1 MGMDGSGLSVA
12 DALALQRDGNGYG
25 NGMFGDGGYWIFFLF
40 FLLAWGNNGWGNG
53 FGNSGGGTQGAGF
66 QGWATRADINEGF
79 ALNNIQ
85 SGITGIQQGICDATY
100 ALNNGI
106 NGINMNMMQGFNGV
120 QSQISNLGY
129 NLQDCCCQ
137 TQRAIDGVNYNVA
150 TQTNAIQNTMNNN
163 TRDIIDNQNAGTRA
177 ILDYLCQDK
186 ISTLQAE
193 NQSLRLAASQA
204 DQNAVLRAAMDA
216 NTAEIIR
223 RTGNDCP
230 VPAYVVP
237 NPNCCYGNPLGVGYS
252 GYGNSCG
259 CNC

>member
-1 MGMDGSGLSVA
+1 MGMDGSGLSVV

-66 QGWATRADINEGF
+66 QGWATRADINDGF
-79 ALNNIQ
+79 ALNNLQ
-85 SGITGIQQGICDATY
+85 SGINAIQQGICDATY

-137 TQRAIDGVNYNVA
+137 TLRAIDGVNYNVV
-150 TQTNAIQNTMNNN
+150 TQTNAIQNTMDTN
-163 TRDIIDNQNAGTRA
+163 TRDIIDSQNAGTRA